1 MISSMQ
7 LEEARTIWERLLS
20 HETRQYPFL
29 TYAWH
34 AAWQAIGVPTQRI
47 TVYTDGDVLVPL
59 VRVGSE
65 AHFSGGEEIADYLD
79 AIGETDKKQVFWN
92 DLLPYLKTLGV
103 KKLVLRNVPSDSPTK
118 DILVSLGGK
127 AVDEDKTPI
136 LQLPNSH
143 NAYFASLT
151 RKNRHELKRKIRK
164 FELVYPDTRFS
175 VEEKESIDMDALL
188 ALMKRNS
195 EKREFLTAPMETFFQ
210 ALPTLPK
217 VSIMQANLMS
227 SDVIIASVLMFPVG
241 SAILLYNSGYD
252 PAFQGS
258 GFYLKA
264 QIIFWAIDHGFTECN
279 FLQGRERYKY
289 ELGGQDQPVFRVEMN
304 LML

>member
-1 MISSMQ
+1 MITEVQ
-7 LEEARTIWERLLS
+7 LEEAQTIWGEFLS

-29 TYAWH
+29 TYEWH
-34 AAWQAIGVPTQRI
+34 AAWQEISDLSQKV

-79 AIGETDKKQVFWN
+79 AIGDPDKKPAFWKK
-92 DLLPYLKTLGV
+92 LLPYLKTLGV
-103 KKLVLRNVPSDSPTK
+103 HKLVLRNIRSESTTK
-118 DILVSLGGK
+118 EALVALGG
-127 AVDEDKTPI
+127 AAEEEDSTPTI
-136 LQLPNSH
+136 RLPNSH
-143 NAYFASLT
+143 DAYFASLT
-151 RKNRHELKRKIRK
+151 HKNRHELERKLRK
-164 FELVYPDTRFS
+164 FERIYSDTRI
-175 VEEKESIDMDALL
+175 EIKEKESIDIDALL

-195 EKREFLTAPMETFFQ
+195 EKREFLTAPMKTFFQ
-210 ALPTLPK
+210 ALPTLPN
-217 VSIMQANLMS
+217 VSIIQANLLS
-227 SDVIIASVLMFPVG
+227 TDVIIASVLIFPLG
-241 SAILLYNSGYD
+241 STLLLYNSGYD

-264 QIIFWAIDHGFTECN
+264 KTIFWAIDHGFTECN